1 MKLGDKIKQLRDELG
16 LTQGQLAG
24 GSSVSQGY
32 LSQLENGEVKNPSAA
47 VLLRVAQA
55 MRIDP
60 DELFEAAGYP
70 TVRTLRQIY
79 QDYES
84 TVDDGLLDYL
94 TGLPRD
100 RQRRLLLILQGME
113 QVLNGG
119 DTSEALTLR
128 STQDIPKSEPVSV
141 PLHLRSRKGVS
152 KDPLTVGSPQDAD
165 PLTVRS
171 PKDVSKEP
179 LTLRQS
185 AGRLAGTRARR

>member
-1 MKLGDKIKQLRDELG
+1 MKLGDKIRQLRDELG

-79 QDYES
+79 QGYES
-84 TVDDGLLDYL
+84 TVDAGLLDYL

-113 QVLNGG
+113 QVLSGE
-119 DTSEALTLR
+119 DTSDPLTLR
-128 STQDIPKSEPVSV
+128 SPQDVSKGEPVSV
-141 PLHLRSRKGVS
+141 PLHLRNAKA
-152 KDPLTVGSPQDAD
+152 AD
-165 PLTVRS
+165 PLTVK
-171 PKDVSKEP
+171 P
-179 LTLRQS
+179 S

>member
-1 MKLGDKIKQLRDELG
+1 MKLGDRIRQLRDELG
-16 LTQGQLAG
+16 LTQGQLAS

-70 TVRTLRQIY
+70 TVRMLRQIY

-84 TVDDGLLDYL
+84 TVDAELLQYL
-94 TGLPRD
+94 AGLPRD

-113 QVLNGG
+113 QVLNG
-119 DTSEALTLR
+119 SENSNGPDWAKPGETDPLTLR
-128 STQDIPKSEPVSV
+128 STRSGGHFAKS
-141 PLHLRSRKGVS
+141 
-152 KDPLTVGSPQDAD
+152 AD
-165 PLTVRS
+165 PRPEL
-171 PKDVSKEP
+171 
-179 LTLRQS
+179 
-185 AGRLAGTRARR
+185 TRARR

>member
-1 MKLGDKIKQLRDELG
+1 MKLGDRIRQLRDELG

-55 MRIDP
+55 MHIDA

-70 TVRTLRQIY
+70 TVRMLRQIY

-84 TVDDGLLDYL
+84 TVDTELLRYL
-94 TGLPRD
+94 AKLPRD

-113 QVLNGG
+113 QVLKGA
-119 DTSEALTLR
+119 SENSTGPDWVNPGNAAEESLTLA
-128 STQDIPKSEPVSV
+128 
-141 PLHLRSRKGVS
+141 KGR
-152 KDPLTVGSPQDAD
+152 PEL
-165 PLTVRS
+165 
-171 PKDVSKEP
+171 
-179 LTLRQS
+179 
-185 AGRLAGTRARR
+185 TRARR